1 MKKTWTPREF
11 AKMLKKNGYEYD
23 RSNGDHMTYKNE
35 NGRPITFN
43 VRGGLNRMVALRLIK
58 EYGLIV
64 A

>member
-11 AKMLKKNGYEYD
+11 AKMLKKNGYELA
-23 RSNGDHMTYKNE
+23 RSNGDHMTYKNAT
-35 NGRPITFN
+35 GRPITIN

-58 EYGLIV
+58 EYELVV